1 MSHYQAP
8 LRDMR
13 FVIHELVESGPI
25 CALPGYADCDAG
37 LIDAVLEE
45 AARFAGDVLSPL
57 NPVGDRD
64 GARWLAGA
72 DGKGEVRTAAGFADA
87 YTQFAEGGWMALPC
101 PPDYGGQGLPR
112 PPPEI
117 GSASWRA
124 SE

>member
-1 MSHYQAP
+1 MSNYQAP

-64 GARWLAGA
+64 GARWLAVGHL
-72 DGKGEVRTAAGFADA
+72 GF
-87 YTQFAEGGWMALPC
+87 
-101 PPDYGGQGLPR
+101 
-112 PPPEI
+112 
-117 GSASWRA
+117 GSKTHAVF
-124 SE
+124 

>member
-1 MSHYQAP
+1 MSNYQAP

-57 NPVGDRD
+57 RV
-64 GARWLAGA
+64 L
-72 DGKGEVRTAAGFADA
+72 
-87 YTQFAEGGWMALPC
+87 
-101 PPDYGGQGLPR
+101 
-112 PPPEI
+112 
-117 GSASWRA
+117 
-124 SE
+124 

>member
-13 FVIHELVESGPI
+13 FVIHELVGSGPV
-25 CALPGYADCDAG
+25 CALPAYADCDAA

-57 NPVGDRD
+57 NPVGDRN

-87 YTQFAEGGWMALPC
+87 YRQFAEGGWMALPC
-101 PPDYGGQGLPR
+101 TAVHGG
-112 PPPEI
+112 
-117 GSASWRA
+117 
-124 SE
+124 